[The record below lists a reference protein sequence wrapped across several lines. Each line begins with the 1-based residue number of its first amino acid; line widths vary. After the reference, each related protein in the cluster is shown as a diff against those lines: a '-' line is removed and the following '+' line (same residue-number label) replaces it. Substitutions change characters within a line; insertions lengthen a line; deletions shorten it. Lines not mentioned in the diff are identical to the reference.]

1 MSLLLHRN
9 EIARAVLGEL
19 PPSDEER
26 LRAHLRACAAC
37 RGHYDT
43 LAAASRAVGGG
54 AGEAA
59 RERARLFAALDRGA
73 SATPPPRRS
82 RAWLGVGLALAPAAA
97 VVLWLARPAPE
108 PEVTLRGGAETTAAQ
123 PAATVVLYA
132 SRRTGASTRGPLRL
146 VGELPGSGEARVSL
160 DDYLQLAVRGLRAP
174 AHARVAVVEQSGA
187 VKTLVGD
194 TLLAP
199 KGAGVP
205 VTLGGSVDVAR
216 AMAAGPARIVALFSD
231 AALDEAAVRDAVAR
245 LDPARVD
252 RGAPPRASV
261 VAGSLVIER

>member
-1 MSLLLHRN
+1 MSLLFHKS

-19 PPSDEER
+19 APPDEER
-26 LRAHLRACAAC
+26 LRAHLRACAPC
-37 RGHYDT
+37 RGHYDA

-54 AGEAA
+54 AGDVA
-59 RERARLFAALDRGA
+59 RERARLLGALERGP
-73 SATPPPRRS
+73 SAPAPARRS
-82 RAWLGVGLALAPAAA
+82 RAWLVAGLVLAPAAA

-108 PEVTLRGGAETTAAQ
+108 AEVTMRGGAETTASQ

-132 SRRTGASTRGPLRL
+132 SRRTGPATRGPLRL

-174 AHARVAVVEQSGA
+174 AHARVAVVDQAGA

-199 KGAGVP
+199 KVAGVP

-216 AMAAGPARIVALFSD
+216 ALTAGPARIVALFSD

-245 LDPARVD
+245 LA
-252 RGAPPRASV
+252 APRASV